1 VSSQFVS
8 KNRAQISKKVRSAT
22 PAVGPVLQA
31 FQVDH
36 KDKLADAIDQFVERL
51 SQGVMDGSI
60 PPGRN
65 GKVTVYVLGRYN
77 ADRQYVPGR
86 KGRFERWVDVSF
98 LTIHRSKGSEADY
111 VILPEMLSVARGRSF
126 PNTRADDPVLAL
138 AMPAGDDYPLGEERR
153 LFYVALTRA
162 RRSVVMFTARGQ
174 CSHFLRELE
183 ADGAVAITDTDGK
196 AVREEG
202 CPSCK
207 QGVLILRSG
216 PYGEFHSCSNFP
228 VCRYKP
234 KKRGKGQSI
243 RHAEARADPIAAGR
257 RQLDC

>member
-1 VSSQFVS
+1 
-8 KNRAQISKKVRSAT
+8 
-22 PAVGPVLQA
+22 
-31 FQVDH
+31 H
-36 KDKLADAIDQFVERL
+36 
-51 SQGVMDGSI
+51 
-60 PPGRN
+60 
-65 GKVTVYVLGRYN
+65 
-77 ADRQYVPGR
+77 
-86 KGRFERWVDVSF
+86 
-98 LTIHRSKGSEADY
+98 
-111 VILPEMLSVARGRSF
+111 
-126 PNTRADDPVLAL
+126 
-138 AMPAGDDYPLGEERR
+138 

-228 VCRYKP
+228 ACRHTP

-243 RHAEARADPIAAGR
+243 RHAEARADPLAAGR